1 MPLLVIDDRK
11 KNGARRAR
19 AIQKLR
25 DRPVRRGLVVVV
37 NPAVVVAVPV
47 PVGAL
52 AVLRSLVEL
61 VFREIGAIAAEVGI
75 VLQGGPGHWIKVLAH
90 SHETAEAENG
100 IRNLAAE
107 LVYHYPFELT
117 DLLLVRSV
125 NGRPFHLIAGDQ
137 GDGFLR
143 F

>member
-1 MPLLVIDDRK
+1 MCIRD
-11 KNGARRAR
+11 
-19 AIQKLR
+19 R

-37 NPAVVVAVPV
+37 NPAVIVSIPV

-52 AVLRSLVEL
+52 AVLRSLVDL

-90 SHETAEAENG
+90 SHEAAEAENG

-107 LVYHYPFELT
+107 LVYHYPFEFAYFLIIG
-117 DLLLVRSV
+117 SV
-125 NGRPFHLIAGDQ
+125 YRRAFHLVAGDQ